1 MSAESANMIIMLYAH
16 ARTSGDG
23 TLLAQYVCR
32 VARSL
37 IDGAETRLQYN
48 LTKRWADY
56 LVDNALAPGSQCV
69 FFFTSLDRNRS
80 YVHCRTS
87 GDGQISVN
95 MTNLAIKGIIAVK
108 AMAEVSRTVNQS
120 SEAQLYDVTSFKA
133 IVTDFRSLNMFVG
146 SRLHTF
152 RGMAVPRDIVGPISP
167 TRRVRQ

>member
-1 MSAESANMIIMLYAH
+1 MIIMLYAH

-23 TLLAQYVCR
+23 TLLAQYVRC
-32 VARSL
+32 VTRSL
-37 IDGAETRLQYN
+37 IDGADTRLQYN

-69 FFFTSLDRNRS
+69 FFFTFLDRNRS

-108 AMAEVSRTVNQS
+108 AVAEISRTVNQS
-120 SEAQLYDVTSFKA
+120 SDAQLYDV
-133 IVTDFRSLNMFVG
+133 RHLE
-146 SRLHTF
+146 LLL
-152 RGMAVPRDIVGPISP
+152 
-167 TRRVRQ
+167 